1 MKQLPIFVFFAIILL
16 SVSCTEKKDTNLE
29 QAAALHNEAS
39 AIQEEIEPQ
48 IEAIDSLIMTLTDIK
63 KVRTDAVDISQI
75 DSTIAALNAVSLS
88 FKDWENNLIEVPG
101 MKHSHSEGAEHH
113 HEHKPAPE
121 MSLEQMLAVQK
132 EIKANIV
139 KIKEDL
145 GKAEG
150 MMKRAMF

>member
-16 SVSCTEKKDTNLE
+16 SVSCNEKKDTNLE

-48 IEAIDSLIMTLTDIK
+48 IEAIDSLIMTLADIK
-63 KVRTDAVDISQI
+63 KVKTDAVDVSQI

-88 FKDWENNLIEVPG
+88 FKDWESNLIEVPG
-101 MKHSHSEGAEHH
+101 MKHSHTESAEHH

-121 MSLEQMLAVQK
+121 MSSEQMLAVQK

-150 MMKRAMF
+150 MMKTTM